1 MMSFSE
7 SSLELSAD
15 AVPLPV
21 LVSPLAYPT
30 PTHQR
35 ESLIDSPNLDSWNR
49 WNMNDLLVCENEV
62 VRGDLQL

>member
-15 AVPLPV
+15 AVPLRV
-21 LVSPLAYPT
+21 LVSALAYPT
-30 PTHQR
+30 PSHQR
-35 ESLIDSPNLDSWNR
+35 ESLIDSPNLDSCNR

-62 VRGDLQL
+62 MRGDLQL

>member
-7 SSLELSAD
+7 SSLELSTD
-15 AVPLPV
+15 AVPLRA

-35 ESLIDSPNLDSWNR
+35 ESLIDSSNLDSWNR
-49 WNMNDLLVCENEV
+49 WNMNDLLVCEYEV
-62 VRGDLQL
+62 VRGDLQF